1 MASPPPSY
9 PSLNQ
14 QWTYNGI
21 IYVWNGNTWVETDNT
36 NYSFNQIQINGVDS
50 FNSFKTRNIN
60 FQGINL
66 VIYSGGV
73 NTLVFSAS
81 STSSSSS
88 TFSGGTVSG
97 PTNFTNGLSANT
109 IYATTYQNLP
119 INTLTAGQNIN
130 ISGTSGN
137 LTISFTGTTG
147 SNFTGGTV
155 SGPTNFI
162 SGLTANTI
170 SATTYQNL
178 PISGVTNGS
187 GISTSITNG
196 NLTITATG
204 GGSSTGLTPSDYV
217 VQGKLSANQSIS
229 ANTDVII
236 QFVDDFD
243 PKNWWNSSTYQL
255 TPTIAGYYNIFVG
268 VWLDN
273 PGVTNNQANVQ
284 VRKNGNS
291 FVIVQNPLNN
301 VTGQAFEASKIVY
314 LNGTTDYIE
323 FTIFQ
328 GSTGSVNI
336 LQGTA
341 NGSGTWFSASLIVG
355 GNSEFTGGTVSGAT
369 RFTSGLTANTI
380 SATTYQNL
388 PATPFLPLTGG
399 TITGNLVINAP
410 TSTNNTALN
419 VISQNTSES
428 IALRGL
434 AGKGTNAYGVY
445 CDVSPSDE
453 FNFITNGIG
462 GYFNVGGQLGNTE
475 PTNKYSLQLI
485 DGTEGVNKVLT
496 SVTIDGKANWS
507 SVLTGLTN
515 VRSTTISATTY
526 QGLPFLI
533 TFRRLTSSS
542 TLDSTDLST
551 VNSGNPLVIEM
562 NVSSGNTITIPPNSA
577 VTFSIGSQITISQYG
592 TGQTTIVAGLGV
604 TLRSSG
610 NFLKLAAQYSM
621 ATLMKVGTNEWY
633 VVGQLVP

>member
-1 MASPPPSY
+1 MATNIY
-9 PSLNQ
+9 PYVGGEKNI
-14 QWTYNGI
+14 NGI
-21 IYVWNGNTWVETDNT
+21 IYAWNGSQWVETANT
-36 NYSFNQIQINGVDS
+36 NYSFNQTQINGVDM

-73 NTLVFSAS
+73 NTLVFSAQQQ
-81 STSSSSS
+81 TNSSS

-97 PTNFTNGLSANT
+97 ATNFTG
-109 IYATTYQNLP
+109 
-119 INTLTAGQNIN
+119 
-130 ISGTSGN
+130 
-137 LTISFTGTTG
+137 
-147 SNFTGGTV
+147 
-155 SGPTNFI
+155 
-162 SGLTANTI
+162 GLTANTI

-314 LNGTTDYIE
+314 LNGTTDYVE

-355 GNSEFTGGTVSGAT
+355 GNSSF
-369 RFTSGLTANTI
+369 
-380 SATTYQNL
+380 
-388 PATPFLPLTGG
+388 TGG
-399 TITGNLVINAP
+399 TITG
-410 TSTNNTALN
+410 
-419 VISQNTSES
+419 
-428 IALRGL
+428 
-434 AGKGTNAYGVY
+434 
-445 CDVSPSDE
+445 
-453 FNFITNGIG
+453 
-462 GYFNVGGQLGNTE
+462 
-475 PTNKYSLQLI
+475 PTNF
-485 DGTEGVNKVLT
+485 T
-496 SVTIDGKANWS
+496 SG
-507 SVLTGLTN
+507 
-515 VRSTTISATTY
+515 
-526 QGLPFLI
+526 
-533 TFRRLTSSS
+533 
-542 TLDSTDLST
+542 
-551 VNSGNPLVIEM
+551 
-562 NVSSGNTITIPPNSA
+562 
-577 VTFSIGSQITISQYG
+577 
-592 TGQTTIVAGLGV
+592 
-604 TLRSSG
+604 
-610 NFLKLAAQYSM
+610 
-621 ATLMKVGTNEWY
+621 
-633 VVGQLVP
+633 

>member
-1 MASPPPSY
+1 MSTNIY
-9 PSLNQ
+9 PYVGAEKNI
-14 QWTYNGI
+14 NGI
-21 IYVWNGNTWVETDNT
+21 IYTWNGSIWVETANT
-36 NYSFNQIQINGVDS
+36 SYSFNQTQINGVDM

-60 FQGINL
+60 FQGININ
-66 VIYSGGV
+66 VFSANS
-73 NTLVFSAS
+73 NTIVFSAS

-119 INTLTAGQNIN
+119 ISTLTAGQNIN

-147 SNFTGGTV
+147 SSFTGGTV
-155 SGPTNFI
+155 SGPTN
-162 SGLTANTI
+162 
-170 SATTYQNL
+170 
-178 PISGVTNGS
+178 
-187 GISTSITNG
+187 
-196 NLTITATG
+196 
-204 GGSSTGLTPSDYV
+204 
-217 VQGKLSANQSIS
+217 
-229 ANTDVII
+229 
-236 QFVDDFD
+236 
-243 PKNWWNSSTYQL
+243 
-255 TPTIAGYYNIFVG
+255 
-268 VWLDN
+268 
-273 PGVTNNQANVQ
+273 
-284 VRKNGNS
+284 
-291 FVIVQNPLNN
+291 
-301 VTGQAFEASKIVY
+301 
-314 LNGTTDYIE
+314 
-323 FTIFQ
+323 
-328 GSTGSVNI
+328 
-336 LQGTA
+336 
-341 NGSGTWFSASLIVG
+341 
-355 GNSEFTGGTVSGAT
+355 
-369 RFTSGLTANTI
+369 FTSGLTANTI

-399 TITGNLVINAP
+399 TITGNVLVDSP
-410 TSTNNTALN
+410 TGTNQKALT
-419 VISQNTSES
+419 VFSENTSES
-428 IALRGL
+428 IALYGL
-434 AGKGTNAYGVY
+434 AGQGTNAYGVY
-445 CDVSPSDE
+445 CEVSPSQTF
-453 FNFITNGIG
+453 FNITNGIG
-462 GYFNVGGQLGNTE
+462 GYFNVGDLFGEGE

-496 SVTIDGKANWS
+496 SVTSDGKANWS

-533 TFRRLTSSS
+533 TYRRLTSSS

-562 NVSSGNTITIPPNSA
+562 NVSSGNTITVPPNSA

-633 VVGQLVP
+633 VVGQLSP